1 MMWTGVCY
9 SRKATNSTSVKSS
22 LRPFGVLYIDY
33 NCTGEARI
41 EERFG
46 DALPASSPAPDDQ
59 DDEEEH
65 NDDTELDH
73 MQTAYESFVANM
85 NASGPAMSY
94 AEGPDF
100 HAGASGYSSEISR
113 HSLYLNLHSR

>member
-1 MMWTGVCY
+1 M
-9 SRKATNSTSVKSS
+9 KSS
-22 LRPFGVLYIDY
+22 LRSFGALYIDRDY
-33 NCTGEARI
+33 TGEARI
-41 EERFG
+41 EERVG

-65 NDDTELDH
+65 NEDTELDH

-100 HAGASGYSSEISR
+100 HAGTSGYSSEISR
-113 HSLYLNLHSR
+113 HSLYIVLRSR